1 MQEKIRRY
9 LSNLPS
15 ALLEVKDSDAIEILE
30 MTSGSYNLNYHVRVD
45 QKDFIF
51 RINIEQQS
59 GLANQIEYEFGVL
72 KFLEGHAIAPKAYH
86 FDDRRKHFDFD
97 ILIEEYLAGPSLS
110 LVKAD
115 LPEVAELL
123 ARLHALDPRGMPSLV
138 RRKPL
143 AGIDALARSDLAGYA
158 AKKSSDKKTIR
169 LAKKTLAKAEML
181 IGKHQDLFQPDSL
194 NHTDL
199 CCENFI
205 KTAQGL
211 RLIDWEKPLVD
222 DGTYDICC
230 FLSAPV
236 ELYNSENILDPED
249 RLYFI
254 ERYARLRGKNPDDLV
269 QKVRLTDPLLSL
281 HWILWAATML
291 SNFREQHTSPELMEA
306 HAEKIA
312 RYERV
317 ADPQNIE
324 RLLEALQSNS
334 ATIL

>member
-1 MQEKIRRY
+1 MQEKIIRY
-9 LSNLPS
+9 LRNLPPDI
-15 ALLEVKDSDAIEILE
+15 LEVRDSDAIEILE
-30 MTSGSYNLNYHVRVD
+30 MISGSYNLNYHVRVD

-51 RINIEQQS
+51 RVNIEPQS
-59 GLANQIEYEFGVL
+59 GLSNQIEYEFGVL
-72 KFLEGHAIAPKAYH
+72 KFLEGHAIAPRAYH

-97 ILIEEYLAGPSLS
+97 ILIEAYLAGPPLS
-110 LVKAD
+110 LGKAD
-115 LPEVAELL
+115 LPEVAELS
-123 ARLHALDPRGMPSLV
+123 ARLHSLDPRDMPSVV

-143 AGIDALARSDLAGYA
+143 AGIYALARSDLEGYA
-158 AKKSSDKKTIR
+158 AKRSPDKNTIR
-169 LAKKTLAKAEML
+169 LAQKVLAKAETR
-181 IGKHQDLFQPDSL
+181 IGKHQHLFEADSL
-194 NHTDL
+194 IHTDL

-222 DGTYDICC
+222 DGSYDICC

-236 ELYNSENILDPED
+236 ELYNSEKILDPEE

-254 ERYARLRGKNPDDLV
+254 EHYARLRGQNPDDLI
-269 QKVRLTDPLLSL
+269 QKVSLTDPLLSL

-291 SNFREQHTSPELMEA
+291 SNFREQHTSPELVEA
-306 HAEKIA
+306 HAEKVA

-317 ADPQNIE
+317 AAPQNIE

>member
-1 MQEKIRRY
+1 MAVMQEKIIRY
-9 LSNLPS
+9 LRNLPPDILGVWS
-15 ALLEVKDSDAIEILE
+15 IDTIEILE
-30 MTSGSYNLNYHVRVD
+30 MISGSYNLNYHVRVD

-51 RINIEQQS
+51 RINIEPQS
-59 GLANQIEYEFGVL
+59 GLSNQIEYEFGVL
-72 KFLEGHAIAPKAYH
+72 KFLEDHAIAPRAYH

-97 ILIEEYLAGPSLS
+97 ILIEEYLAGPPLS

-123 ARLHALDPRGMPSLV
+123 ARLHALDPRGMPFVV

-143 AGIDALARSDLAGYA
+143 AGISALARSDLAGYA
-158 AKKSSDKKTIR
+158 AKKSPDKKTIR
-169 LAKKTLAKAEML
+169 LAKKVFAKAEIL
-181 IGKHQDLFQPDSL
+181 IDKHQHLFQADNL

-222 DGTYDICC
+222 DGSYDICC
-230 FLSAPV
+230 FLSGPV
-236 ELYNSENILDPED
+236 ELYNSENILDPGE

-254 ERYARLRGKNPDDLV
+254 EHYARLRGQNPDDLM

-324 RLLEALQSNS
+324 KLLKAL
-334 ATIL
+334 

>member
-1 MQEKIRRY
+1 MQEKIIRY
-9 LSNLPS
+9 LKNLPPDI
-15 ALLEVKDSDAIEILE
+15 LEIRSIDAIEILE
-30 MTSGSYNLNYHVRVD
+30 MISGSYNLNYHVRVD
-45 QKDFIF
+45 RKDFIF
-51 RINIEQQS
+51 RINIEPQS
-59 GLANQIEYEFGVL
+59 GLSNQIEYEFGVL
-72 KFLEGHAIAPKAYH
+72 KFVEDHAIAPRAYH

-97 ILIEEYLAGPSLS
+97 ILIEEYLAGPPLS

-123 ARLHALDPRGMPSLV
+123 ARLHSLDPRGMPSIV

-143 AGIDALARSDLAGYA
+143 AGIDALARSDLAVYA

-169 LAKKTLAKAEML
+169 LAKEILAKAEML
-181 IGKHQDLFQPDSL
+181 IDKYQHLFQADCL

-222 DGTYDICC
+222 DGSYDICC
-230 FLSAPV
+230 FLSTPV
-236 ELYNSENILDPED
+236 ELYNSEKILNPEE
-249 RLYFI
+249 RSYFI
-254 ERYARLRGKNPDDLV
+254 DTYARLRGQNPDDLI

-291 SNFREQHTSPELMEA
+291 SNFKEQHTSPELMEA
-306 HAEKIA
+306 HAQKIA

-317 ADPQNIE
+317 ANPQNIE
-324 RLLEALQSNS
+324 KLLEAL
-334 ATIL
+334 